1 MPVVDADAHVV
12 ETEHTWDYLDPD
24 DEKYRP
30 VVVQSQGSDET
41 KYWMV
46 DGKIRGRARG
56 PVAARGLA
64 SGVSRRM
71 VTDDSKRYMEDI
83 PGRLAHMDELGIDVQ
98 ILYPTMYINRMC
110 DRPETEIALSKS
122 YNRWLAD
129 IWTQSKGRLRWTCI
143 LPLSTMDQAIEQLHW
158 SVDHGCCGVTMRSIE
173 GERLLIDDYFAPLY
187 TEAERL
193 NVPITV
199 HIGNSNSYFQE
210 IMSKDGI
217 GGTFANFRLMSVAS
231 FHQLVTTGMPKRYPG
246 LRFGYIEAS
255 SQWIPYV
262 VHDLRRRLETR
273 GRTLEEDVL
282 GAYNI
287 WVTAQTDDDLPTVLR
302 YANPGHL
309 MIGTD
314 YGHQD
319 QSSEIDAMRNLR
331 DNGSLPPDV
340 AEKILGQNACEFYGI
355 DIASQSSARNSGE
368 RIAI

>member
-12 ETEHTWDYLDPD
+12 ETEHTWDYLDPA

-30 VVVQSQGSDET
+30 IVVPSQTGDGAT
-41 KYWMV
+41 YWLI
-46 DGKIRGRARG
+46 DGKVRSRARG
-56 PVAARGLA
+56 PVAARGLSEKVA
-64 SGVSRRM
+64 RNM
-71 VTDDSKRYMEDI
+71 VTDDAKRYMEDI
-83 PGRLAHMDELGIDVQ
+83 PGRLAHMDELGIDIQVV
-98 ILYPTMYINRMC
+98 YPTLYINRMC
-110 DRPETEIALSKS
+110 DNPDTEVALSRS

-129 IWTQSKGRLRWTCI
+129 IWQQARGRLRWTCI
-143 LPLSTMDQAIEQLHW
+143 LPLSTMDEAISQLRW
-158 SVDHGCCGVTMRSIE
+158 SVERGACGITMRSIE
-173 GERLLIDDYFAPLY
+173 GERLLIDESFAPLY
-187 TEAERL
+187 AEAERL

-199 HIGNSNSYFQE
+199 HIGNSNPYFGE

-217 GGTFANFRLMSVAS
+217 GGTFAALRLMSVAS
-231 FHQLVTTGMPKRYPG
+231 FHQLVTTGLPKRFPG

-273 GRTLEEDVL
+273 GRHLEEDVL
-282 GAYNI
+282 DAYNI

-319 QSSEIDAMRNLR
+319 QSSEIEAMRNLR
-331 DNGSLPPDV
+331 SQGGVDSAVVDR
-340 AEKILGQNACEFYGI
+340 ILGENALDFYGI
-355 DIASQSSARNSGE
+355 KVAAPVG
-368 RIAI
+368 

>member
-1 MPVVDADAHVV
+1 MRIVDADAHVV
-12 ETEHTWDYLDPD
+12 ETEHTWEYMDPD
-24 DEKYRP
+24 EQKYRP
-30 VVVQSQGSDET
+30 QIVVSPTGDGV
-41 KYWMV
+41 KYWQV
-46 DGKIRGRARG
+46 DGKLRGRARG

-64 SGVSRRM
+64 ENVARKM

-98 ILYPTMYINRMC
+98 ILYPTMYINRMA
-110 DRPETEIALSKS
+110 ETTETDVALARS

-129 IWTQSKGRLRWTCI
+129 IWQQANGRLRWTCI
-143 LPLSTMDQAIEQLHW
+143 LPLTSMEESIKQLRW
-158 SVDHGCCGVTMRSIE
+158 SKEHGAVGVTMRSIE
-173 GERLLIDDYFAPLY
+173 DERLLIDDYFAPLY
-187 TEAERL
+187 TEAAKL

-199 HIGNSNSYFQE
+199 HIGNSNTYFSE
-210 IMSKDGI
+210 IMAKDGI
-217 GGTFANFRLMSVAS
+217 GGTFGALRLMSVAS
-231 FHQLVTTGMPKRYPG
+231 FHQLVTSGLPKKYPD

-273 GRTLEEDVL
+273 GRKLEEDVL

-302 YANPGHL
+302 YANSGHL

-319 QSSEIDAMRNLR
+319 QSSEIEAMRNLR
-331 DNGSLPPDV
+331 TEGGLEPEV
-340 AEKILGQNACEFYGI
+340 AERILGLNAIRFYGLE
-355 DIASQSSARNSGE
+355 SA
-368 RIAI
+368 I